1 MNLAMI
7 RRVSFSRFLGLLTAI
22 IGAAAILLLAMIPS
36 RAGAGLVA
44 PDPAPALQSAGSA
57 FASDKG
63 KFRILVNGQEVGKE
77 EFEIGPSGGGWVA
90 HGTAQIQTPQGSSR
104 VSGTLN
110 IRADGSPVRYEWSAE
125 GPKKASATVA
135 FSGSSASI
143 DLRLEGARPY
153 TQQFTFNTPVI
164 VVLDDNLYH
173 QYAILAH
180 LYDWNK
186 KGPQSF
192 SVLVPQEMTPGTVS
206 VESLGKQ
213 PGAPG
218 SPELEELRVKTED
231 NEIDVFLDGPKVMRL
246 VAPSANA
253 EIVRE

>member
-1 MNLAMI
+1 MNMTTKAT
-7 RRVSFSRFLGLLTAI
+7 RVSLANAFAPLAVLL
-22 IGAAAILLLAMIPS
+22 GAAAILLVAIVPS
-36 RAGAGLVA
+36 HARAGLLAA
-44 PDPAPALQSAGSA
+44 DSPAAQKTGPAFSP
-57 FASDKG
+57 DKG
-63 KFRILVNGQEVGKE
+63 KLRILVNGQEVGKE
-77 EFEIGPSGGGWVA
+77 EFEIGPGGGGWVA
-90 HGTAQIQTPQGSSR
+90 HGTAQIQTPQGSSH

-110 IRADGSPVRYEWSAE
+110 IRASGAPVRYEWSSE
-125 GPKKASATVA
+125 GAKKASATVA
-135 FSGSSASI
+135 FSGSSANI

-153 TQQFTFNTPVI
+153 TQQFTFNSPIV

-186 KGPQSF
+186 KGAQSF
-192 SVLVPQEMTPGTVS
+192 SVLVPQEMTPGTIS

-213 PGAPG
+213 PGAG
-218 SPELEELRVKTED
+218 GAEFEELRVKTED
-231 NEIDVFLDGPKVMRL
+231 NEIDVFLDGPKLMRL

>member
-1 MNLAMI
+1 M
-7 RRVSFSRFLGLLTAI
+7 
-22 IGAAAILLLAMIPS
+22 
-36 RAGAGLVA
+36 
-44 PDPAPALQSAGSA
+44 
-57 FASDKG
+57 
-63 KFRILVNGQEVGKE
+63 
-77 EFEIGPSGGGWVA
+77 
-90 HGTAQIQTPQGSSR
+90 
-104 VSGTLN
+104 SGTLN

>member
-1 MNLAMI
+1 MNLTTKVN
-7 RRVSFSRFLGLLTAI
+7 RVPLSRMTGPLALLM
-22 IGAAAILLLAMIPS
+22 GAAAILLVAIVPS
-36 RAGAGLVA
+36 HARAGLLAANSLA
-44 PDPAPALQSAGSA
+44 SQNAGSA
-57 FASDKG
+57 FSPDKG

-90 HGTAQIQTPQGSSR
+90 HGTSQIQTPQGSSH

-110 IRADGSPVRYEWSAE
+110 VRASGAPVRYEWSSE
-125 GPKKASATVA
+125 GAKKASATVA
-135 FSGSSASI
+135 FSGSSANI

-153 TQQFTFNTPVI
+153 TQQFTFNSPII

-173 QYAILAH
+173 QYTILAH
-180 LYDWNK
+180 LYDWTK
-186 KGPQSF
+186 KGAQSF
-192 SVLVPQEMTPGTVS
+192 SVLVPQEMTPGTIT

-213 PGAPG
+213 PGATG
-218 SPELEELRVKTED
+218 SSDLEELRVKTED

-253 EIVRE
+253 EIIRE